1 NSGIAQPRGGPRSG
15 NTAAARTVGPVGGTL
30 VIGPKK
36 LSTIRHELQQALAST
51 GDDPIRWL
59 EERMAVPECQ
69 GTGPSGESE
78 VLQSLY
84 RMLEAGEKATKQK
97 RGASAKK

>member
-1 NSGIAQPRGGPRSG
+1 
-15 NTAAARTVGPVGGTL
+15 

-59 EERMAVPECQ
+59 EERMAVPERQ
-69 GTGPSGESE
+69 GSGPSGESE

-84 RMLEAGEKATKQK
+84 RILEATETATKSG
-97 RGASAKK
+97 RRAGAKK